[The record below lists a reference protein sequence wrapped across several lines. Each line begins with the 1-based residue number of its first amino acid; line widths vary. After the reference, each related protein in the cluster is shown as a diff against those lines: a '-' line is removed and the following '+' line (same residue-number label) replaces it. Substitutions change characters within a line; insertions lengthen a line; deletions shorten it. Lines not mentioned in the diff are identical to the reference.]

1 MPVQFTTAP
10 LPINL
15 GERHIPVV
23 IFVDI
28 PSSMIGD
35 SITELS
41 RGLSKSGIALAED
54 SLAMRRAE
62 VRIISFN
69 SSIQTEMEICPATQY
84 QAPTLS
90 AGGGTFLNEAI
101 ETGLDA
107 IESKKVVYMPMEI
120 GVNADTKKLQEYYSE
135 ATKAKLV
142 LKRCE
147 SF

>member
-90 AGGGTFLNEAI
+90 AYT
-101 ETGLDA
+101 
-107 IESKKVVYMPMEI
+107 
-120 GVNADTKKLQEYYSE
+120 VNS
-135 ATKAKLV
+135 
-142 LKRCE
+142 
-147 SF
+147 